1 MIHNN
6 KTQNEHK
13 KYHHCSSCT
22 ASLAL
27 SLTAG
32 AQAQFTPTEV
42 NALRKLQMAE
52 YAINNLYVD
61 SVNMGDLTENA
72 IRGML
77 NSLDPHSR
85 LPNRPSR

>member
-1 MIHNN
+1 M
-6 KTQNEHK
+6 
-13 KYHHCSSCT
+13 
-22 ASLAL
+22 LL

-77 NSLDPHSR
+77 NSLDPHSSYSPAKQAKSMMES
-85 LPNRPSR
+85 LQG